1 MPPLA
6 EDDGRPDTPER
17 TPAPEAIGD
26 EPKTGAA
33 PQGGTE
39 PLPQVVVEDLP
50 DIESLGMDSD
60 FTVFLQDGVPEALRR
75 KALQRL
81 WRLDPVFANLDGLLE
96 YGEDYTDAATVVENL
111 KTAYRVGRGFMTD
124 EEVAEAGETAGTAV
138 PETEVALDPSSAEED
153 RKSTRLNSSH

>member
-1 MPPLA
+1 MRIS
-6 EDDGRPDTPER
+6 DWSSD
-17 TPAPEAIGD
+17 
-26 EPKTGAA
+26 
-33 PQGGTE
+33 
-39 PLPQVVVEDLP
+39 VCSSDL
-50 DIESLGMDSD
+50 IESLGMDSD

-124 EEVAEAGETAGTAV
+124 EELAEAGGTS
-138 PETEVALDPSSAEED
+138 DAENG
-153 RKSTRLNSSH
+153 STSGWEIGVQD